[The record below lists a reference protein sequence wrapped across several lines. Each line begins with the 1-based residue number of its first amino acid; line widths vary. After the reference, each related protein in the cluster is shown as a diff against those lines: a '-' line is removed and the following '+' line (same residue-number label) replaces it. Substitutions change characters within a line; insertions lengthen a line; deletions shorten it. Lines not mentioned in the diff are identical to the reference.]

1 MLLSWLVYTNL
12 FQSLVQEFIGFDSS
26 AQGSSPTFSFRESVC
41 ICVCVHAYA
50 YAWWDDG
57 CVLAG
62 WYDWSFGELLK

>member
-1 MLLSWLVYTNL
+1 MYTNP

-26 AQGSSPTFSFRESVC
+26 ALGSRPTFSFRESVC
-41 ICVCVHAYA
+41 ICVCVHAYV

-57 CVLAG
+57 SVLTG